1 MTAIRAVFDDG
12 PAFIPYLAAGDPT
25 YEASLQYV
33 NSVVD
38 HGADIV
44 ELGLPFSDPIA
55 DGSTIRSATVR
66 SLEAG
71 MTPDRFF
78 EFVTD
83 LDVSVPLVCMT
94 YYNLI
99 YQYGEESGP
108 APFVHTA
115 ARAGIDGI
123 IVPDLP
129 AEEATPLRRACDEHG
144 VDLIFIV
151 APTTDHSRL
160 SAIRELVSGYVYVQA
175 QLGTTGARDQ
185 VSDQTT
191 QSLDR
196 IRDWDLPKA
205 VGFGIQSGKQ
215 AEQIVAAGADGIIV
229 GSALVDRIADG
240 HSRDRSVSETAGAL
254 GELARELK
262 DGVQRGYQQ
271 RQVEP
276 EGT

>member
-1 MTAIRAVFDDG
+1 MSEIRAAFDNE

-33 NSVVD
+33 HSVVD

-55 DGSTIRSATVR
+55 DGSTIRAATVR

-71 MTPDRFF
+71 MTPERFF

-83 LDVSVPLVCMT
+83 LDVEVPLVCMT

-99 YQYGEESGP
+99 YQYGQEPGP
-108 APFVHTA
+108 APFVRA
-115 ARAGIDGI
+115 AGDVGINGI

-129 AEEATPLRRACDEHG
+129 AEEAEPLRAACNQFG
-144 VDLIFIV
+144 LDLIFIV
-151 APTTDHSRL
+151 APTTDGDRL
-160 SAIRELVSGYVYVQA
+160 EAIRGLGSGYVYVQA
-175 QLGTTGARDQ
+175 QLGTTGTRQ
-185 VSDQTT
+185 GVSGQTK

-196 IRDWDLPKA
+196 IQDWDLPKA
-205 VGFGIQSGKQ
+205 VGFGIQSGEQ
-215 AEQIVAAGADGIIV
+215 AEQIVGAGADGIIV

-240 HSRDRSVSETAGAL
+240 YEQDLSTTTTASRL

-262 DGVQRGYQQ
+262 AGAVRGYQR